1 MEDYLHRSFR
11 GTVKAALAGI
21 IFHYLLTGFVSMPSF
36 LLPAPIWLTM
46 EVADR
51 TTCGYQTASAGLPPQ
66 QQKRVSPMSSAGR
79 LFLSSDLCCFASLDF
94 GLPKVHCAQA

>member
-1 MEDYLHRSFR
+1 MEDYLLRSFR

-46 EVADR
+46 EAADR
-51 TTCGYQTASAGLPPQ
+51 TTCGYQTASAGFPPQ
-66 QQKRVSPMSSAGR
+66 QQKRVSPMSSAGH

-94 GLPKVHCAQA
+94 GLPKVHCTQA